1 MARPEDIRG
10 ILENALDRE
19 EARREAA
26 ISGSRALVRDCR
38 RAISSMVQSEGPC
51 DESFLMEAARPIL
64 EMAREPSFQE
74 HGILEEPMTE
84 LAEAFVLSRTICG
97 ADIPLPSEVG
107 LSERAYAMG
116 VCDALGEMRRIV
128 LNRLL
133 RGEQRKALEMFNSM
147 KDIFGTV
154 DGLIYPSGMI
164 PLKRKQDVARGLLER
179 TAGELAVSVSV
190 RSHIPSI
197 DEVGG

>member
-1 MARPEDIRG
+1 MARPEDVRDA
-10 ILENALDRE
+10 LESALDRE
-19 EARREAA
+19 ETRREAA
-26 ISGSRALVRDCR
+26 ISGSRVLVRECR
-38 RAISSMVQSEGPC
+38 RVISSMVQSEGPC
-51 DESFLMEAARPIL
+51 DEASLMEAARPIL
-64 EMAREPSFQE
+64 EMARGPSCQE

-84 LAEAFVLSRTICG
+84 LAEAFVLSRTLSG

-116 VCDALGEMRRIV
+116 ICDALGEMRRIV

-133 RGEQRKALEMFNSM
+133 RGEQRKALEMFTSM
-147 KDIFGTV
+147 KDLFGTV

-164 PLKRKQDVARGLLER
+164 PLKRKQDVVRGLLER

-190 RSHIPSI
+190 RSHLPSI
-197 DEVGG
+197 DEVGE